1 MGIIPFP
8 VCRVGVSSERRKK
21 LDALARALREAR
33 DGGADAA
40 RLLRDLFSARVEFNE
55 IAGLDLGGRDGV
67 LDSLRKAGSD
77 GQRRAAKRLINAW
90 NRIVVDG
97 PAVDDEAQGRRGRAA
112 PRRRGGGGGVAR
124 RRAEFAA
131 AAPAARGRRRRRGA
145 GGRRRRGR
153 RRRLP
158 RRRGGGV
165 VRVTGDGKQLATT
178 RVRPAGSQGAASP
191 PRLRFVGSSARSLA
205 TQAGSHFSS

>member
-90 NRIVVDG
+90 NRINA
-97 PAVDDEAQGRRGRAA
+97 AVRMPP
-112 PRRRGGGGGVAR
+112 PRR
-124 RRAEFAA
+124 
-131 AAPAARGRRRRRGA
+131 
-145 GGRRRRGR
+145 
-153 RRRLP
+153 
-158 RRRGGGV
+158 
-165 VRVTGDGKQLATT
+165 
-178 RVRPAGSQGAASP
+178 
-191 PRLRFVGSSARSLA
+191 
-205 TQAGSHFSS
+205 

>member
-90 NRIVVDG
+90 NRNRIVVDG
-97 PAVDDEAQGRRGRAA
+97 RAVEERLRRATTKRKAA
-112 PRRRGGGGGVAR
+112 GGARRRGGEEEEEEWRDDAPDDDDEDDVAVFPGGEE
-124 RRAEFAA
+124 AEW
-131 AAPAARGRRRRRGA
+131 
-145 GGRRRRGR
+145 
-153 RRRLP
+153 
-158 RRRGGGV
+158 
-165 VRVTGDGKQLATT
+165 
-178 RVRPAGSQGAASP
+178 SE
-191 PRLRFVGSSARSLA
+191 
-205 TQAGSHFSS
+205 

>member
-1 MGIIPFP
+1 MLFGNRPPPNDTPMGIIPFP

-97 PAVDDEAQGRRGRAA
+97 RAVEERLRRAA
-112 PRRRGGGGGVAR
+112 TTRKAAGGARRRGGEEEEEEWR
-124 RRAEFAA
+124 DD
-131 AAPAARGRRRRRGA
+131 APVSPPRRRRRGDDA
-145 GGRRRRGR
+145 AAEAPEDDDDEDDVAVFPGGEE
-153 RRRLP
+153 
-158 RRRGGGV
+158 
-165 VRVTGDGKQLATT
+165 AEW
-178 RVRPAGSQGAASP
+178 SE
-191 PRLRFVGSSARSLA
+191 
-205 TQAGSHFSS
+205 